1 MRISDWSSDVC
12 SSDLRVAELV
22 EKGEIVPETSQR
34 LDKAVD
40 MITTRE
46 AIEQERRILKAMDT
60 GAGEARPLMT
70 ADVAATRLAELAAP
84 RELNHQQ
91 LAAAIQIVS
100 SPDRIVLVQGRA
112 GAGKSTMLQPIAK
125 AEAIDARSEE
135 HTSELQSL
143 MRTSY
148 AVFCLKKKNKHINT
162 TTQTQTHN
170 TTPRNNA
177 TNNIIRHANIT

>member
-1 MRISDWSSDVC
+1 
-12 SSDLRVAELV
+12 
-22 EKGEIVPETSQR
+22 
-34 LDKAVD
+34 

-125 AEAIDARSEE
+125 AEAIDATARMLSAEGKDALLLTAE
-135 HTSELQSL
+135 DRKSTRLNSSH
-143 MRTSY
+143 
-148 AVFCLKKKNKHINT
+148 
-162 TTQTQTHN
+162 
-170 TTPRNNA
+170 
-177 TNNIIRHANIT
+177 